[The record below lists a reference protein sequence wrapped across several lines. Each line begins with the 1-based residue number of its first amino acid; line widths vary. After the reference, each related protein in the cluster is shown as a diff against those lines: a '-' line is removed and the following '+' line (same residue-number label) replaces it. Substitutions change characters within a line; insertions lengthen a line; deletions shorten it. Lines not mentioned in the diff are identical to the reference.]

1 MQFQDT
7 DLLDWYVYNVEF
19 LALAPAGI
27 ATANVAVEADANFIL
42 VKLSGFTSVADAGQN
57 YDTRVVPL
65 VTLQI
70 TDTGSGRNLLN
81 GATAWSNI
89 VGWGEIPY
97 ILPVARKWKAN
108 STIRVQAT
116 NFDTALTYDLRLSF
130 SGIKDFGV
138 VLQGR
143 QRGAPGV

>member
-1 MQFQDT
+1 MEYQET
-7 DLLDWYVYNVEF
+7 DLLDWYVYNVF
-19 LALAPAGI
+19 FDDIAPA
-27 ATANVAVEADANFIL
+27 AQQTANVAIEADANFIL
-42 VKLSGFTSVADAGQN
+42 VKLSGFADIAEAAQT

-81 GATAWSNI
+81 GDTAWSNI

-97 ILPVARKWKAN
+97 ILPIRRKFKAN

-116 NFDTALTYDLRLSF
+116 NFDAAVTYGLRLSF
-130 SGIKDFGV
+130 SGIKDFGAV
-138 VLQGR
+138 VQAR
-143 QRGAPGV
+143 QRG

>member
-1 MQFQDT
+1 MEYQET

-19 LALAPAGI
+19 FALAPTAQ
-27 ATANVAVEADANFIL
+27 ATANVAIEADANFIH
-42 VKLSGFTSVADAGQN
+42 VKTSGFASVGDAAQT
-57 YDTRVVPL
+57 YDLRIVPL

-81 GATAWSNI
+81 GNTAWSNI

-97 ILPVARKWKAN
+97 ILPIRRKYKAN

-116 NFDTALTYDLRLSF
+116 NFDAAVTYDLRLSF
-130 SGIKDFGV
+130 SGIKDFGA
-138 VLQGR
+138 VLQSR
-143 QRGAPGV
+143 QRG

>member
-7 DLLDWYVYNVEF
+7 DLLDWYVYNVNF
-19 LALAPAGI
+19 AALAPAGI

-42 VKLSGFTSVADAGQN
+42 VKLSGFADIAAAAQTYN
-57 YDTRVVPL
+57 TRVVPL

-70 TDTGSGRNLLN
+70 TDTGSGRQLFN
-81 GATAWSNI
+81 GDTAWSNV

-116 NFDTALTYDLRLSF
+116 NFDVAATYNLRLSF
-130 SGIKDFGV
+130 SGIKDFGT
-138 VLQGR
+138 VLQTA
-143 QRGAPGV
+143 QRRAPGI